1 MPKSV
6 ITKWREVNR
15 SINQMIKSSSSESEH
30 DIMNTEHMHENENN
44 VNDVNDSFT
53 HIENSSYNYIS
64 STETASNSNEGH
76 FEITNESSLRQE
88 LAIWATNNNCTR
100 TCVTQLLTILL
111 KHGHGHELPKDA
123 RTLLQTPRKVVT
135 TEKCNGEYYNS
146 GLEKGIGQCILQNSF
161 SGNKNELVANTNG
174 VPIFQSTNV
183 QLWRILCKFHVFS
196 PFLVAF
202 YCGSSKPSSPDVFFV
217 IF

>member
-76 FEITNESSLRQE
+76 FEITNESSLRRE
-88 LAIWATNNNCTR
+88 LATWATNNNCTR

-111 KHGHGHELPKDA
+111 KHGHGDE
-123 RTLLQTPRKVVT
+123 
-135 TEKCNGEYYNS
+135 
-146 GLEKGIGQCILQNSF
+146 F
-161 SGNKNELVANTNG
+161 SGDKIELVVNTDG
-174 VPIFQSTNV
+174 VPIFKSTNV
-183 QLWRILCKFHVFS
+183 KL
-196 PFLVAF
+196 
-202 YCGSSKPSSPDVFFV
+202 
-217 IF
+217 